1 MGRGRDLAGAEGG
14 LGVERGPSWEELE
27 QGGRAE
33 EGRER
38 RRSWGTQRVK
48 TEGGSTGEERV
59 VRKAGGWAGQS

>member
-1 MGRGRDLAGAEGG
+1 MGLGRGRDLAGAEGG

-38 RRSWGTQRVK
+38 RRSWGTQSPGRQETV
-48 TEGGSTGEERV
+48 
-59 VRKAGGWAGQS
+59 A